1 MCMIVG
7 TFKTFSYFLLLNRS
21 YFVRRKNIIDLF
33 GLERIT
39 VFCILLA
46 LFSTTLRMF
55 IVQLRIVF
63 QARLSP

>member
-1 MCMIVG
+1 MIVG